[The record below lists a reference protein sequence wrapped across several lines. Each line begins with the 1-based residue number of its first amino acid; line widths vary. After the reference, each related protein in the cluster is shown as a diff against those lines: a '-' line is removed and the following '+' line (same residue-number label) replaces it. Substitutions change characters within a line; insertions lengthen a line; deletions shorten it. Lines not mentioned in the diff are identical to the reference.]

1 MVRPITWV
9 GAKSFG
15 TVGRAVALDIKD
27 MKVQSPFSIISLE
40 YFADCV
46 TSNYQKSIFL
56 VLYQHWDLI

>member
-46 TSNYQKSIFL
+46 TSN
-56 VLYQHWDLI
+56 